1 MKSIFYFVFAKKMRR
16 ILIKICLTLMVV
28 LLAFGITLAIEFYL
42 TAHIDK
48 LLKTHAAKASPEVDI
63 YWKDIQIRLFSLDV
77 VLHHAE
83 VKASN
88 GHQFG
93 IEKIILSNT
102 LRLLLKLDNA
112 KIRMEGIHFLG
123 IPDHIINIT
132 NKISCFD
139 RYKMKAFMNIEAFYD
154 SSLHNLNI
162 KKLKLIDKNWGHL
175 QLKLVLNNFYP
186 WQIRNFQ
193 FEPLLI
199 QTIDIKYQD
208 YAILKQFMDC
218 NSEKNHEFRNFMVE
232 AIKQIIETTK
242 KQKNQ
247 DKEKS
252 LAVLQNFFNNP
263 GQLIFKMQL
272 RQPVSISQIINAR
285 RVSELLEMIHY
296 SFTNA

>member
-1 MKSIFYFVFAKKMRR
+1 MRR
-16 ILIKICLTLMVV
+16 NLNKICLLLLVI
-28 LLAFGITLAIEFYL
+28 LLAFGITLAIKFYL

-48 LLKTHAAKASPEVDI
+48 LLKTEAAKVSSAVDI
-63 YWKDIQIRLFSLDV
+63 YWKDIQIRLFRLDV

-88 GHQFG
+88 GHQLG
-93 IEKIILSNT
+93 IERIILSNT
-102 LRLLLKLDNA
+102 LRFLLKFDNA
-112 KIRMEGIHFLG
+112 KISMEGIHFLE

-132 NKISCFD
+132 NKISYFD
-139 RYKMKAFMNIEAFYD
+139 RYKMKAFMHIEAFYD

-162 KKLKLIDKNWGHL
+162 KKLKLSDKNWGQL

-186 WQIRNFQ
+186 WKIRNFQ

-199 QTIDIKYQD
+199 QTVDIKYQD
-208 YAILKQFMDC
+208 YALLKQFMDW
-218 NSEKNHEFRNFMVE
+218 NSKKNRGFRNFMVE
-232 AIKQIIETTK
+232 AIKQVIETAK
-242 KQKNQ
+242 KQNNQ
-247 DKEKS
+247 DQVKS
-252 LAVLQNFFNNP
+252 LAVLQNFFKNP